1 MFYGMA
7 DKRQILA
14 VLFLMTGVV
23 LLNRGDLS
31 SSEDHH
37 LTCDG
42 RRECHFIVDNNFF
55 VHDPCPGTKKY
66 LDVTYTCIVEGTSSW
81 RCTDDGLWSEDGPNT
96 MECQSD
102 WTIQRQDALEETI
115 KDQDASGI
123 PELIVNDDHNTLR
136 GKEMWRNWPSKKR
149 QTFATRLLG
158 CVERTMTSGSFTVH
172 SSENYVQPLV
182 MTEMSESIKTSS
194 QPSNYFLFPSM
205 ALWAGEN
212 NVDSVDIPKEALEL
226 AGLDRSRVYYA
237 SYANIGDEMEPPVE
251 QIPPSEQN
259 PEGGERRRRIVSR
272 VVAASV
278 VIDGRSVRLPSLPR
292 PIIITFHHHPETL
305 RRMSSPQCVWWS
317 MEDLQWSPSGCMLQS
332 HNSTHT
338 VCACNHMT
346 HFAVLM
352 DYVGHEVS
360 TMDSQLLTFI
370 TYAGCT
376 LSIICLIVTFL
387 CFVIFVKGGG
397 DRVFI
402 HKNLCA
408 SLCIAELVF
417 LAGIWR
423 TEEKFECSVI
433 AGSLLYF
440 FLSALTWM
448 LLEGYQ
454 LYQMLVEVFPAAR
467 RRLTFFLIGYG
478 VPAIITV
485 AAAYYDPTGFGTRHH
500 CWLRTDNLFILFFVA
515 PAAIILLTNTM
526 FLLMTM
532 CIVYRHSKYI
542 PCRHATDNGG
552 DIRYNLGERSYGSGL
567 SSWDYLDMWTTV
579 D

>member
-1 MFYGMA
+1 MGA
-7 DKRQILA
+7 LSTPQTCVKTSR
-14 VLFLMTGVV
+14 
-23 LLNRGDLS
+23 RGIEWPATIS
-31 SSEDHH
+31 G
-37 LTCDG
+37 TTAT
-42 RRECHFIVDNNFF
+42 R
-55 VHDPCPGTKKY
+55 PCPEGTR
-66 LDVTYTCIVEGTSSW
+66 GTSSW
-81 RCTDDGLWSEDGPNT
+81 RCNIDGLWSEDGPNT

-123 PELIVNDDHNTLR
+123 PE
-136 GKEMWRNWPSKKR
+136 
-149 QTFATRLLG
+149 
-158 CVERTMTSGSFTVH
+158 TST
-172 SSENYVQPLV
+172 
-182 MTEMSESIKTSS
+182 

-251 QIPPSEQN
+251 LISASEEN
-259 PEGGERRRRIVSR
+259 PQGGERRRRVVSR

-278 VIDGRSVRLPSLPR
+278 VLEGRSVRLPILPR

-305 RRMSSPQCVWWS
+305 RRMSTPQCSWWD
-317 MEDLQWSPSGCMLQS
+317 MDDLQ
-332 HNSTHT
+332 
-338 VCACNHMT
+338 
-346 HFAVLM
+346 
-352 DYVGHEVS
+352 
-360 TMDSQLLTFI
+360 
-370 TYAGCT
+370 
-376 LSIICLIVTFL
+376 
-387 CFVIFVKGGG
+387 
-397 DRVFI
+397 
-402 HKNLCA
+402 
-408 SLCIAELVF
+408 
-417 LAGIWR
+417 
-423 TEEKFECSVI
+423 FECSVI
-433 AGSLLYF
+433 AGCLLYF

-478 VPAIITV
+478 VPAIITG

-515 PAAIILLTNTM
+515 PAALILLTNTM
-526 FLLMTM
+526 FLFMTM

-552 DIRYNLGERSYGSGL
+552 DIR
-567 SSWDYLDMWTTV
+567 
-579 D
+579 